1 MKTVYVSLVCDSLHN
16 GHMRVLKKAGELGKV
31 VVGLMTDNGMLGR
44 RPLPILDYEQRLEI
58 AEGLS
63 SVAEIIPQ
71 DTWSYLDNLERIRP
85 QYVVHGSD
93 WIDDDPHTRS
103 EVIDYLSKNG
113 GELIEIPY
121 TPDVLDNQLFERE
134 KKSNSF
140 MRSSTLRRL
149 LSVKKHLVFVEAHSP
164 LSALIVEKS
173 RIERPDGSVKEFD
186 GFWSSSLTDST
197 LKGKPDI
204 EALDITTRAGG
215 IDDIF
220 EVTQKPLIIDFD
232 TGGQIEHFEF
242 TVKTLERLGV
252 SAVII
257 EDKAGLKK
265 NSLFGNDVE
274 QHQDSI
280 ENFSAKLAAGV
291 KCRTSNIMLATST
304 IAGYAARKS

>member
-197 LKGKPDI
+197 S
-204 EALDITTRAGG
+204 R
-215 IDDIF
+215 
-220 EVTQKPLIIDFD
+220 
-232 TGGQIEHFEF
+232 
-242 TVKTLERLGV
+242 
-252 SAVII
+252 
-257 EDKAGLKK
+257 
-265 NSLFGNDVE
+265 
-274 QHQDSI
+274 
-280 ENFSAKLAAGV
+280 
-291 KCRTSNIMLATST
+291 
-304 IAGYAARKS
+304 